1 MHNTDAFILGLL
13 TLHSYLILDLDWYSS
28 FYIWTVLISAYLPLL
43 IICANLI
50 PLYKLKATVLKFSC
64 CKKLRRF
71 EVDEMEEE
79 SAIDDD
85 HDKLLHSV
93 ESGHDDSSQSN

>member
-1 MHNTDAFILGLL
+1 MHNTDGFILGLL

-28 FYIWTVLISAYLPLL
+28 FYMWTVLISGYLPLL

-50 PLYKLKATVLKFSC
+50 PLYKLKATILKFSC
-64 CKKLRRF
+64 CKKLRCF

-79 SAIDDD
+79 SAIDDNRN
-85 HDKLLHSV
+85 KLLHSV
-93 ESGHDDSSQSN
+93 ESELDDSSESN